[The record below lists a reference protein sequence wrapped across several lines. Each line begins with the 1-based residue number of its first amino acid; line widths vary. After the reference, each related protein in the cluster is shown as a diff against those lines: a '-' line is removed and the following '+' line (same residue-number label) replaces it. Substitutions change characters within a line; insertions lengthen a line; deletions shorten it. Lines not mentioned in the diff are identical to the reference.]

1 MSTCVDINGVDVII
15 ARFTLRASARFWDWP
30 IPRAHTH
37 RRRAAESIQP
47 NQIFSQYAY
56 WHAIWLSEIMSKFL
70 FGSSQ
75 TGSNNFLGE
84 VVMKTLWQDAR
95 YGLRMLLK
103 KPGFTLTAVITL
115 ALGIGA
121 TSTIFSFVN
130 GILLRPLPYQDSE
143 RLVSLDETAPKRGI
157 TSMGVSFP
165 NFLDWREQNRAFT
178 GVAAY
183 GGGDDYTLTGDG
195 EPEELSGASVSY
207 NTFEVLGV
215 APILGRTFTA
225 DEDRPKNDLVVI
237 LSHELWERR
246 FAANTDI
253 IGRKITLNNRS
264 STVIGVMPP
273 GFKFPEVDDLWV
285 PLALDTTMWTRN
297 DHGLSAVARLKPGV
311 TLEQAQSDI
320 TAVARRI
327 EEQNPVTN
335 EGMGVNLIPL
345 REGLAGDYR
354 KALLILMGVVGLVLL
369 IACVNVANLLL
380 SRASARA
387 KEIAIRT
394 ALGAGRW
401 RVFRQLLTESV
412 VLGLVGGALGLTLAF
427 WGLDLLLAA
436 IPIDLPFWMKFNL
449 DGRVLGFTIGVTLL
463 TGLIFGAAPSLQASK
478 VDLNESLKDG
488 GRGASGVGRHRM
500 LRSLVVAEVALSLV
514 LLIGAGLMTRSFMR
528 LQHTNTGL
536 NPENLLTLRVNLP
549 GAKYD
554 TPGKRHAFYK
564 ELLERIGAAPGVE
577 AAGAVSNLPLGGN
590 NWGRSLTVEGFPVLP
605 VGQAPAINHC
615 VITPNYFRAMGVPI
629 LMGRD
634 FTDADARD
642 SIKVTIIDERLARE
656 YWPNESPLGKRVRFG
671 PPEDNEPWHMI
682 VGVVGAVK
690 HESLRLT
697 RRKTVYLPHTQI
709 AIDDM
714 ALAVRA
720 ANPEN
725 LTPVI
730 KRQVKAMDPDLP
742 IINVRTM
749 TEVISRSVW
758 QPRLYAILFGVFAAV
773 ALALASIGIYGVM
786 AYSVSERTHEIG
798 VRLALGAQRRDVL
811 KLIVARGMTLTM
823 IGAGIGLGSA
833 LTLTRLMQTLLFEV
847 SATDPLT
854 FAGLAALLSVVAML
868 ACYLPARRATK
879 VDPMIALRCE

>member
-1 MSTCVDINGVDVII
+1 
-15 ARFTLRASARFWDWP
+15 
-30 IPRAHTH
+30 
-37 RRRAAESIQP
+37 
-47 NQIFSQYAY
+47 
-56 WHAIWLSEIMSKFL
+56 
-70 FGSSQ
+70 
-75 TGSNNFLGE
+75 
-84 VVMKTLWQDAR
+84 MKTLWQDAR

-115 ALGIGA
+115 GMGIGA

-143 RLVSLDETAPKRGI
+143 RLVTLDETAAKRGI
-157 TSMGVSFP
+157 ASMGVSFP
-165 NFLDWREQNRAFT
+165 NFLDWREQNRVFT

-183 GGGDDYTLTGDG
+183 GGGDEYTLTGGG

-207 NTFEVLGV
+207 NTFEILGV
-215 APILGRTFTA
+215 TPILGRTFTS

-237 LSHELWERR
+237 LSHGLWERR
-246 FAANTDI
+246 FGAKPDV
-253 IGRKITLNNRS
+253 IGQKITLNNRS
-264 STVIGVMPP
+264 LTVIGVMPP

-285 PLALDTTMWTRN
+285 PLGLDTTMWTRN

-320 TAVARRI
+320 NAVARRI

-380 SRASARA
+380 ARASARA
-387 KEIAIRT
+387 KEVAIRT

-401 RVFRQLLTESV
+401 RIFRQLLTESV
-412 VLGLVGGALGLTLAF
+412 VLGLMGGALGLMLAF

-449 DGRVLGFTIGVTLL
+449 DGRVLGFTTGVTLL
-463 TGLIFGAAPSLQASK
+463 TGLIFGAAPALQASK

-488 GRGASGVGRHRM
+488 GRGASGAGRHRM

-514 LLIGAGLMTRSFMR
+514 LLIGAGLMMRSFIR
-528 LQHTNTGL
+528 LQHTKSGL
-536 NPENLLTLRVNLP
+536 NPENLLTLRLNLP

-554 TPGKRHAFYK
+554 TPQKRQAFYK

-577 AAGAVSNLPLGGN
+577 AAGAVSNLPLGGA
-590 NWGRSLTVEGFPVLP
+590 NWGRSLTVEGFPVFP
-605 VGQAPAINHC
+605 VGQAPMINHC
-615 VITPNYFRAMGVPI
+615 VITPNYFRSMGVPL

-634 FTDADARD
+634 FTDADTRD
-642 SIKVTIIDERLARE
+642 SLRVTIIDERLARE

-671 PPEDNEPWHMI
+671 PPEANEPWHTI

-690 HESLRLT
+690 HESLSLT
-697 RRKTVYLPHTQI
+697 RRKTVYLPHAEITM
-709 AIDDM
+709 DDM

-720 ANPEN
+720 ANPES
-725 LTPVI
+725 LAPMI
-730 KRQVKAMDPDLP
+730 RGQVKAMDPDLP

-749 TEVISRSVW
+749 IEVVSLSVW

-773 ALALASIGIYGVM
+773 ALALASVGIYGVM
-786 AYSVSERTHEIG
+786 AYSVFERTREIG
-798 VRLALGAQRRDVL
+798 VRVALGAQRRDVL
-811 KLIVARGMTLTM
+811 KLVVSQGMTLAL
-823 IGAGIGLGSA
+823 IGAGAGLGASLA
-833 LTLTRLMQTLLFEV
+833 LTRLMQSLLFEV
-847 SATDPLT
+847 SASDPLT
-854 FAGLAALLSVVAML
+854 FAGLAALLSFVALL

>member
-1 MSTCVDINGVDVII
+1 
-15 ARFTLRASARFWDWP
+15 
-30 IPRAHTH
+30 
-37 RRRAAESIQP
+37 
-47 NQIFSQYAY
+47 
-56 WHAIWLSEIMSKFL
+56 
-70 FGSSQ
+70 
-75 TGSNNFLGE
+75 
-84 VVMKTLWQDAR
+84 MKTLWQDAR

-115 ALGIGA
+115 GLGIGA

-143 RLVSLDETAPKRGI
+143 RLVLLDETAPKQGI
-157 TSMGVSFP
+157 ASMGVSFP
-165 NFLDWREQNRAFT
+165 NFLDWQEQNRVFT

-183 GGGDDYTLTGDG
+183 GGGDDYTLTGSG

-225 DEDRPKNDLVVI
+225 EEDRPKNDLVVI

-246 FAANTDI
+246 FGAKPNV
-253 IGRKITLNNRS
+253 IGQKITLNNRS
-264 STVIGVMPP
+264 FTVIGVMPP

-297 DHGLSAVARLKPGV
+297 DHGLSAIARLKPGV

-320 TAVARRI
+320 SVVARRI

-354 KALLILMGVVGLVLL
+354 KALYILMGVVGLVLL

-380 SRASARA
+380 ARASARA

-401 RVFRQLLTESV
+401 RIFRQLLTESV
-412 VLGLVGGALGLTLAF
+412 VLGLMGGALGLTLVF

-463 TGLIFGAAPSLQASK
+463 TGLIFGAAPALQASK
-478 VDLNESLKDG
+478 VGLNESLKDG

-528 LQHTNTGL
+528 LQHTSAGL
-536 NPENLLTLRVNLP
+536 NPENLLTLRLNLP
-549 GAKYD
+549 VSKYD
-554 TPGKRHAFYK
+554 TPEKRQAFYK
-564 ELLERIGAAPGVE
+564 ELLERIGAAPGVA
-577 AAGAVSNLPLGGN
+577 AAGAVSNLPLGGD

-605 VGQAPAINHC
+605 VGQAPAVNHC
-615 VITPNYFRAMGVPI
+615 VITPNYFRAMGIPI

-634 FTDADARD
+634 FTNADASD
-642 SIKVTIIDERLARE
+642 LMKVTIIDERLARE

-671 PPEDNEPWHMI
+671 PPEDNEPWHVI
-682 VGVVGAVK
+682 VGVVGAIK

-697 RRKTVYLPHTQI
+697 RRRTVYLAHAQI

-714 ALAVRA
+714 ALTVRA

-730 KRQVKAMDPDLP
+730 RAQVKAMDPDLP

-749 TEVISRSVW
+749 TEVVSRSVW

-773 ALALASIGIYGVM
+773 ALALASVGVYGVM
-786 AYSVSERTHEIG
+786 AYSVSERTREIG
-798 VRLALGAQRRDVL
+798 VRVALGAQRRDVL
-811 KLIVARGMTLTM
+811 KLVVSQGMALAL
-823 IGAGIGLGSA
+823 IGAGAGLGASLA
-833 LTLTRLMQTLLFEV
+833 LTRLMQSLLFEV

-854 FAGLAALLSVVAML
+854 FAGLAALLSFVALM

-879 VDPMIALRCE
+879 MDPMIALRCE